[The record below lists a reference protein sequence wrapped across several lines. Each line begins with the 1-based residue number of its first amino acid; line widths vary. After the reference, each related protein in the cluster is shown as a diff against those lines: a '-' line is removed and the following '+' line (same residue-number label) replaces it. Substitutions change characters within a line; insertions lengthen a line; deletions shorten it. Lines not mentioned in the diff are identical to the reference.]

1 MESEEIKLKFVVY
14 GGDFFMHCW
23 KTINL
28 EKQFGH
34 SRVMLLSCLV
44 MMMVFTVIYVPVNL
58 ILSKDLYDT
67 HFYIF
72 LTGMILVYPLHKLLH
87 IVPVLSYVNKLR
99 FKVKFHLFFIPVVS
113 FRVSEPISKYRF
125 ILALVFPF
133 IIVNSVLVSGCIM
146 MPHYSHYFTILT
158 AYHTGIC
165 TIDFLYAK
173 CLLYSPRDAM
183 IEENEEGYEILNLQR
198 GSI

>member
-1 MESEEIKLKFVVY
+1 
-14 GGDFFMHCW
+14 MHCW

-44 MMMVFTVIYVPVNL
+44 MMMVFTIIYVPVNL
-58 ILSKDLYDT
+58 ILSEDLYDT
-67 HFYIF
+67 HFYMF
-72 LTGMILVYPLHKLLH
+72 LIGLLLIYPLHKLLH
-87 IVPVLSYVNKLR
+87 LVPILSYLTKI
-99 FKVKFHLFFIPVVS
+99 KYQVKRQLFFIPIVS
-113 FRVSEPISKYRF
+113 LRVGEPIPKNRF
-125 ILALVFPF
+125 VLALVFPF
-133 IIVNSVLVSGCIM
+133 FSINAVLLAGCIL

-165 TIDFLYAK
+165 TVDFLYAK

-183 IEENEEGYEILNLQR
+183 IEENEDGYEILNLQR